1 MISFS
6 KVFKELFHVKNRVVH
21 MTVLLSVVAS
31 IILTLIMLT
40 SGNGGKGQISTGP
53 KAYEIGNFGGFILVL
68 AGVMTMMMFFT
79 SAFYFIWSSVA
90 NEKIGRQQTWQ
101 LLPISSSKFYLANIL
116 SSLVS
121 YIYMG
126 LLQVAIIALDLL
138 FGIMVSDGIRK
149 WVNYIFSGT
158 ELSNVDVAEIA
169 QGLILGALIVLLST
183 ILWYLLIGTYHYL
196 TRAAIEFMPFA
207 GNKLITFLIRVVLLV
222 AFIYAL
228 SMILNVFFDARRV
241 IFDPSRAQAFDAMYL
256 ANLQLLILDIIFG
269 RLNIFLYSRFVEAK

>member
-21 MTVLLSVVAS
+21 MIVLLNAVAS

-40 SGNGGKGQISTGP
+40 SSNGGKGQISTGSR
-53 KAYEIGNFGGFILVL
+53 AYEIGNFGGFILVL
-68 AGVMTMMMFFT
+68 AGVMAMMIFFT

-183 ILWYLLIGTYHYL
+183 ILWYLLIGIYHYL

-207 GNKLITFLIRVVLLV
+207 GNKFITFLIRVVLLV

-228 SMILNVFFDARRV
+228 SMISDASRI
-241 IFDPSRAQAFDAMYL
+241 IFDPSRAQAFDTMYL
-256 ANLQLLILDIIFG
+256 ANLQLLILDIVFG
-269 RLNIFLYSRFVEAK
+269 SLNIFLYSRFVEAK